1 MTLQGK
7 AYGHESRRNHRAW
20 MVISF
25 HPMVFTFGRELGR
38 CVLRSFYNAC
48 IWPALG
54 DLTYFLTVNVL
65 APTVTKWNKACDQK
79 VGTIEKIHQQTKHY
93 RQHGFVVRTA
103 TLDYFRT
110 LLLTETCK
118 IPINIMWMCF
128 MCIWITNI
136 CFNFLNVQ
144 ETNSSVSQECRIRN
158 NFFGRRLDSGGYTNN
173 CNCRL
178 CFRNICTCRC
188 FGEPYTLRWQTS
200 FVVSFLRTHVT

>member
-1 MTLQGK
+1 MTDDRQTETQTFLKRSKLEVVIWKCTPTNVSKGTVTLQGK
-7 AYGHESRRNHRAW
+7 AYGHESRRKHRAW

-25 HPMVFTFGRELGR
+25 HPMVLTFGRELGR

-48 IWPALG
+48 TWPALG
-54 DLTYFLTVNVL
+54 DLIYFLTVNVL

-118 IPINIMWMCF
+118 IPINIMSMFSCVCGSPTFVSISWMCKKQ
-128 MCIWITNI
+128 TA
-136 CFNFLNVQ
+136 
-144 ETNSSVSQECRIRN
+144 VSHRSAESGIIS
-158 NFFGRRLDSGGYTNN
+158 LDAG
-173 CNCRL
+173 
-178 CFRNICTCRC
+178 
-188 FGEPYTLRWQTS
+188 
-200 FVVSFLRTHVT
+200 